1 MFPYSKL
8 FNGEDGVSHFKR
20 MRFSED
26 SEVAQRWRVSN
37 CSETQSTLW
46 RHSRPIFGST
56 GSIMGH
62 ISGSTTKLGKSVRKK
77 PKTPALTSLGK
88 QAFLPPENQQ

>member
-37 CSETQSTLW
+37 TWLGGKVTL
-46 RHSRPIFGST
+46 
-56 GSIMGH
+56 
-62 ISGSTTKLGKSVRKK
+62 VE
-77 PKTPALTSLGK
+77 A
-88 QAFLPPENQQ
+88 Q